1 MNERTRQLV
10 ASQER
15 YKALFDLVAD
25 SVFMVGEDGI
35 IVAVNKREEQALGY
49 SERQVV
55 GSSIL
60 NVVEPQYHDEME
72 SLLAKIRAGERQVR
86 PRR

>member
-1 MNERTRQLV
+1 MTERRQLDEQIHRYTSRLETAVTERTQQLV

-25 SVFMVGEDGI
+25 SVFMVGEDGK

-49 SERQVV
+49 SE
-55 GSSIL
+55 
-60 NVVEPQYHDEME
+60 
-72 SLLAKIRAGERQVR
+72 
-86 PRR
+86 